1 MHLIFLQSRQ
11 EGALV
16 IDHLEIGNI
25 NSLNSIANDETTA
38 MLAEFKLAIN
48 AYLKELVTSPLRSL
62 AEVIAFNNKF
72 SDLVSTLHHLSMQTC
87 LGNCINFG
95 NNSDDTNVS
104 NHTCRKRSKHTA
116 RTSFC

>member
-1 MHLIFLQSRQ
+1 MIFLQSRQ

-25 NSLNSIANDETTA
+25 DSLYSIANDEMTA
-38 MLAEFKLAIN
+38 MLGEFKLAIN
-48 AYLKELVTSPLRSL
+48 AYLKELVTSPVRSL

-72 SDLVSTLHHLSMQTC
+72 SDLVSIFHHLSMHTC
-87 LGNCINFG
+87 LGNFINFG

-104 NHTCRKRSKHTA
+104 NDTCRKRSKNTA